1 MEKLFDINDGG
12 YSIRSKI
19 YCQDLKKIDQVIV
32 FLHGF
37 GSYKDT
43 AALTRFAEKVISKYK
58 TTAVIGFDF
67 PCHGAD
73 ARKKLILAE
82 CCSYLE
88 LVKKYINEQ
97 LGTDRIYIYAASF
110 GGFLILKYI
119 HENGNPFVKIALR
132 SPAIN
137 MHDSLLEHTK
147 NSGQYEKL
155 MKGKEVLI
163 GHERKVKVS
172 LSFFEEIKETDLKNI
187 EFLDFA
193 DDMIILHG
201 TEDDT
206 VPFDEV
212 QQFADDNVIEFISF
226 EGDHRVR
233 NPKTMDFVIHNIIT
247 FFELG

>member
-19 YCQDLKKIDQVIV
+19 YCKDLKNIDRVIL

-43 AALTRFAEKVISKYK
+43 AALTRFGEKVISKYK

-73 ARKKLILAE
+73 ARKKLVLSE
-82 CCSYLE
+82 CCTYLE
-88 LVKKYINEQ
+88 LVKKYVNEHFK
-97 LGTDRIYIYAASF
+97 TDQIYIYATSF
-110 GGFLILKYI
+110 GGFITLKYI

-132 SPAIN
+132 SPAIT
-137 MHDSLLEHTK
+137 MHDSLIEHAK
-147 NSGQYEKL
+147 NSGEYDKL
-155 MKGKEVLI
+155 LKGKEVLI

-172 LSFFEEIKETDLKNI
+172 MAFFEEIKETDLDNI
-187 EFLDFA
+187 EFLDYA
-193 DDMIILHG
+193 DDLLILHG

-206 VPFDEV
+206 VPFDVV
-212 QQFADDNVIEFISF
+212 QQFADNNVIEFVSF

-233 NPKTMDFVIHNIIT
+233 NPKTMDFVIHTIIT
-247 FFELG
+247 FFDLG

>member
-1 MEKLFDINDGG
+1 MEKLFDVNDGG

-19 YCQDLKKIDQVIV
+19 YCQDLKKVDRVII

-43 AALTRFAEKVISKYK
+43 AALTKFAEKVISKYK

-73 ARKKLILAE
+73 ARKKLMLSE
-82 CCSYLE
+82 CCTYLD
-88 LVKKYINEQ
+88 LMRKYIREHFQTEQ
-97 LGTDRIYIYAASF
+97 VYIYAASF

-137 MHDSLLEHTK
+137 MHDSLLEHAR
-147 NSGQYEKL
+147 NSGEYEKL
-155 MKGKEVLI
+155 MKGKEVLL

-172 LSFFEEIKETDLKNI
+172 LSFFDEIKETNLQEI
-187 EFLDFA
+187 DFIDYA
-193 DDMIILHG
+193 DDLMILHG

-206 VPFDEV
+206 VPFDLVEK
-212 QQFADDNVIEFISF
+212 FADDNIIEFVPF
-226 EGDHRVR
+226 ESDHRVR
-233 NPKTMDFVIHNIIT
+233 NPKIMDFVIHTIIS
-247 FFELG
+247 FFDLG

>member
-1 MEKLFDINDGG
+1 MEKNFDINESG

-19 YCQDLKKIDQVIV
+19 YCQDLKKINQVIV
-32 FLHGF
+32 CLHGF

-43 AALTRFAEKVISKYK
+43 AAQTRFAEKVISKYK

-73 ARKKLILAE
+73 ARKKLILSE
-82 CCSYLE
+82 CTAYLD
-88 LVKKYINEQ
+88 LVRNYIMKQ
-97 LGTDRIYIYAASF
+97 FGTDRIYIYAASF
-110 GGFLILKYI
+110 GGFVILKYI

-132 SPAIN
+132 SPAVN
-137 MHDSLLEHTK
+137 MHDSLLDHAK
-147 NSGQYEKL
+147 NSGQYDKL
-155 MKGKEVLI
+155 MKGKEVLL

-172 LSFFEEIKETDLKNI
+172 LNFFDEIKETNLKEI
-187 EFLDFA
+187 DFIDYA
-193 DDMIILHG
+193 DQLMILHG

-206 VPFDEV
+206 VPMEDV
-212 QQFADDNVIEFISF
+212 SSFAEDNVIEFVTF

-233 NPKTMDFVIHNIIT
+233 NPKTMDFIDHTIIT